1 MNEDTPP
8 FYFINTR
15 DNFRDNIAEHVFDML
30 LERHGS
36 FENYPIV
43 NTAFINSLIVNGF
56 KYNQVDDHVVC
67 EYCEAEI
74 KNWSEDECI
83 EYAHVTLSPYCAY
96 ANKIAE
102 HESFGDNITINA
114 VLVKEGRPKCVYRCM
129 SNLQS
134 RMDTFVTFWPAALR
148 DMIINIAEA
157 GLFYTG
163 RGDETVCFFCDC
175 CVRDWHTNEDAWQR
189 HATENPQCY
198 FVLSVKGKEFCQNA
212 ITATHV
218 DKRDDDD
225 DDDDNL
231 NESVDDIEEK
241 YECKVCLERQ
251 RDAVLMPC
259 RHFCVCVQCYFGLD
273 QKCPTCRQDVTDFIK
288 IFVV

>member
-1 MNEDTPP
+1 MEDDTPTP
-8 FYFINTR
+8 FYFISVCDN
-15 DNFRDNIAEHVFDML
+15 NFRNNTAEHVFDML
-30 LERHGS
+30 IERHNS
-36 FENYPIV
+36 FETFPIQ
-43 NTAFINSLIVNGF
+43 NSTFINSLIVNGF
-56 KYNQVDDHVVC
+56 RYTQIDDQVVC

-74 KNWSEDECI
+74 KNWSPEECI
-83 EYAHVTLSPYCAY
+83 EYAHVILSPHCAY

-102 HESFGDNITINA
+102 RESFANDHNISAI
-114 VLVKEGRPKCVYRCM
+114 LVKEGKPKCVYRCM

-134 RMDTFVTFWPAALR
+134 RLNTFLNFWPVALC
-148 DMIINIAEA
+148 DMTNNIAEA

-175 CVRDWHTNEDAWQR
+175 CVRDWHSNEDAWQR
-189 HATENPQCY
+189 HAAENPQCY
-198 FVLSVKGKEFCQNA
+198 FVLSVKGKDFCHNLV
-212 ITATHV
+212 TVNHV
-218 DKRDDDD
+218 DERDDNSDE
-225 DDDDNL
+225 NA
-231 NESVDDIEEK
+231 NTIEEK
-241 YECKVCLERQ
+241 YECKICLERQ

>member
-8 FYFINTR
+8 FYFINVR

-43 NTAFINSLIVNGF
+43 NTTFINNLIVNGF

-67 EYCEAEI
+67 SINEAEI

-134 RMDTFVTFWPAALR
+134 RMDTFVNFWPAALR

-157 GLFYTG
+157 GLFT
-163 RGDETVCFFCDC
+163 RVAETKLYVSF
-175 CVRDWHTNEDAWQR
+175 
-189 HATENPQCY
+189 
-198 FVLSVKGKEFCQNA
+198 A
-212 ITATHV
+212 IVAYVIGILTKTPGSDTLLKTRNV
-218 DKRDDDD
+218 I
-225 DDDDNL
+225 L
-231 NESVDDIEEK
+231 
-241 YECKVCLERQ
+241 Y
-251 RDAVLMPC
+251 C
-259 RHFCVCVQCYFGLD
+259 R
-273 QKCPTCRQDVTDFIK
+273 
-288 IFVV
+288 

>member
-1 MNEDTPP
+1 MNDGTAP
-8 FYFINTR
+8 FYFISVC
-15 DNFRDNIAEHVFDML
+15 DNFRDNTAEHVFDML
-30 LERHGS
+30 IERHSS
-36 FENYPIV
+36 FENYPIE

-102 HESFGDNITINA
+102 RESFGDNITINA
-114 VLVKEGRPKCVYRCM
+114 IIVKEGKPKCVYKCM

-134 RMDTFVTFWPAALR
+134 RMDTFVNFWPGALR
-148 DMIINIAEA
+148 DMITNIAEA
-157 GLFYTG
+157 GFFYTG

-189 HATENPQCY
+189 HVTENPQCY
-198 FVLSVKGKEFCQNA
+198 FVLSVKGKEFCQNS
-212 ITATHV
+212 ITVTHV
-218 DKRDDDD
+218 DKRDDD
-225 DDDDNL
+225 NL
-231 NESVDDIEEK
+231 NENADDIDEK

-273 QKCPTCRQDVTDFIK
+273 QKCPTCRQDVTNFIK